1 MQGGRWVGG
10 WVEGKSRT
18 RAGSIECPPRH
29 SASVQS
35 IQTMDLNSSV
45 ASLQGG
51 GGAYT
56 GPLIAK
62 VDIRVGKIVKV
73 RYQSPDVGHSDPFD
87 HGSYVRAR
95 MIHSFVRAQA
105 WPHPDS
111 DKLWCE
117 EIDVGEVR
125 SLSRCFGGGGGH
137 ADQQTLRTQLLRITV
152 ARTLCRKR
160 RAKSPLDCASIT
172 PRCGAHPLTRSST

>member
-1 MQGGRWVGG
+1 MQGGRCVCGCGCVCGG
-10 WVEGKSRT
+10 GKSRT

-125 SLSRCFGGGGGH
+125 SLSRCFGAWGGM
-137 ADQQTLRTQLLRITV
+137 QIS
-152 ARTLCRKR
+152 R
-160 RAKSPLDCASIT
+160 RCTHSSSASPWPEPCAGKDAPNRLWT
-172 PRCGAHPLTRSST
+172 AQALHPGAALTH